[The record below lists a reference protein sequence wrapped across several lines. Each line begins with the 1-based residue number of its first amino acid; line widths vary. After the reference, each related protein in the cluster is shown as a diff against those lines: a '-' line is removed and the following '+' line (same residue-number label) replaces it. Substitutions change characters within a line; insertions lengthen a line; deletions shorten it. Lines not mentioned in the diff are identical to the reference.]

1 MTTGGRSH
9 GTRAEVAPPDGVDLD
24 ALGPEALRARRTAKW
39 NRYADDVIPMWVA
52 EMDFPTDPHVRAA
65 VHRAI
70 DAETLGYP
78 LTAQKSGLDVALA
91 EWSQREHGWG
101 IDPDGVHLVPNVV
114 KGVGLALETLC
125 EASAPVI
132 IPTPA
137 YMPFFD
143 VVRLRGLPQ
152 VHVPMTRPTSPAS
165 LSQSAPAWA
174 LDVDAIDAAFAA
186 GARTLIL
193 CNPHN
198 PLGHV
203 HTRAEML
210 ALADVVERH
219 GARVVSDEI
228 HSPLVFDG
236 THLPYAGLSTAT
248 AAHTVTITSAS
259 KAWNLPGL
267 TCAQV
272 VTTSAADTAR
282 WRGLPHEMTIG
293 VGTLGIEANIAAY
306 REGGAWMGQ
315 VRDRLAHNRL
325 LVADA
330 VAAMPGVTHRTNAA
344 TYLAWL
350 DFSELA
356 LDLEPSDWL
365 LEHARVALSV
375 GDAFGAPARRFARLN
390 FATTAPLLDEA
401 LARIADAVA
410 RR

>member
-1 MTTGGRSH
+1 MVTLD
-9 GTRAEVAPPDGVDLD
+9 ALDLD
-24 ALGPEALRARRTAKW
+24 ALGPDALRARRTAKW
-39 NRYADDVIPMWVA
+39 NRYDEDVLPMWVA
-52 EMDFPTDPHVRAA
+52 EMDFPTDPHVLAA
-65 VHRAI
+65 VHRAV
-70 DAETLGYP
+70 DAESLGYP

-91 EWSQREHGWG
+91 DWSQREHGWG

-125 EASAPVI
+125 EPGAPVI
-132 IPTPA
+132 IPIPA

-152 VHVPMTRPTSPAS
+152 VHVPMTRLGSLAS
-165 LSQSAPAWA
+165 ESGPAWA
-174 LDVDAIDAAFAA
+174 LDLDAIDAAFAA

-203 HTRAEML
+203 HTRTELL
-210 ALADVVERH
+210 ALADVVERY

-236 THLPYAGLSTAT
+236 PHLPYAGLSAAT
-248 AAHTVTITSAS
+248 AAHTVTVTSAS

-282 WRGLPHEMTIG
+282 WRGLPHEKTIG

-315 VRDRLAHNRL
+315 VRNRLSHNRL
-325 LVADA
+325 LVAEA

-356 LDLEPSDWL
+356 LEVEPSDWL

-375 GDAFGAPARRFARLN
+375 GDAFGALSHRFARLN
-390 FATTAPLLDEA
+390 FATTAPLFDEA
-401 LARIADAVA
+401 LARITVAVG

>member
-1 MTTGGRSH
+1 M
-9 GTRAEVAPPDGVDLD
+9 VDLD
-24 ALGPEALRARRTAKW
+24 ALGPDALRARRTAKW
-39 NRYADDVIPMWVA
+39 NRYDDDVIPMWVA
-52 EMDFPTDPHVRAA
+52 EMDFPTDPHILAA
-65 VHRAI
+65 VHRAV
-70 DAETLGYP
+70 DAESLGYP
-78 LTAQKSGLDVALA
+78 LTAQKSGLGTALA
-91 EWSQREHGWG
+91 EWSQREHGWAV
-101 IDPDGVHLVPNVV
+101 DPDGVHLVPNVV

-125 EASAPVI
+125 QPGAPVI

-152 VHVPMTRPTSPAS
+152 VHVPMVS
-165 LSQSAPAWA
+165 LPSANGSAWG
-174 LDVDAIDAAFAA
+174 LDLAAIDAAFAA

-193 CNPHN
+193 CSPHN

-203 HTRAEML
+203 HTRTELL

-219 GARVVSDEI
+219 GARVISDEI
-228 HSPLVFDG
+228 HSPLVFAG

-248 AAHTVTITSAS
+248 AAHTVTVTSAS

-272 VTTSAADTAR
+272 VTTSAEDTAR
-282 WRGLPHEMTIG
+282 WRDIPHEKTIG
-293 VGTLGIEANIAAY
+293 VGTLGIEANLAAY
-306 REGGAWMGQ
+306 REGGAWMSQ
-315 VRDRLAHNRL
+315 VRSRLAHNRW
-325 LVADA
+325 LVTDA

-350 DFSELA
+350 DLSDLA
-356 LDLEPSDWL
+356 LDVEPSDWL

-375 GDAFGAPARRFARLN
+375 GDAFGAPAHRFARLN
-390 FATTAPLLDEA
+390 FATTAPLLHEA
-401 LARIADAVA
+401 LARITEAVA

>member
-1 MTTGGRSH
+1 MTLRSTA
-9 GTRAEVAPPDGVDLD
+9 GEGPVDLD
-24 ALGPEALRARRTAKW
+24 ALGPESLRDRRTLKW
-39 NRYADDVIPMWVA
+39 NRFATDVIPMWVA
-52 EMDFPTDPHVRAA
+52 EMDFPTDPVVLTAIRRA
-65 VHRAI
+65 V
-70 DAETLGYP
+70 DAESLGYP
-78 LTAQKSGLDVALA
+78 LSARASGLDIALA
-91 EWSQREHGWG
+91 EWSAREHGWR
-101 IDPDGVHLVPNVV
+101 IDPDGVHLVANVV
-114 KGVGLALETLC
+114 RGVGLALETLC
-125 EASAPVI
+125 DAEAPVV

-152 VHVPMTRPTSPAS
+152 VRLPMTSGDRVAGPS
-165 LSQSAPAWA
+165 WA
-174 LDVDAIDAAFAA
+174 LDLAGIDAAFAA

-219 GARVVSDEI
+219 GARVISDEI

-236 THLPYAGLSTAT
+236 THLPYAGLSDTT

-272 VTTSAADTAR
+272 ILTSDADTAR
-282 WRGLPHEMTIG
+282 WGKIPLEKTIG
-293 VGTLGIEANIAAY
+293 VGTLGIAANLAAY
-306 REGGAWMGQ
+306 REGGAWMTQ
-315 VRDRLAHNRL
+315 VRNRLAHNRSV
-325 LVADA
+325 VADA
-330 VAAMPGVTHRTNAA
+330 VASMPGVTHRTNAA

-350 DFSELA
+350 DLTA
-356 LDLEPSDWL
+356 LGLDVEPADWL
-365 LEHARVALSV
+365 LEHARVGLSD
-375 GDAFGAPARRFARLN
+375 GAAFGAPPHGFARLN

-401 LARIADAVA
+401 LTRIAAAVA
-410 RR
+410 SR